1 MTQLQNWAL
10 EVCLVCAGAGLLNHL
25 AGSQGRK
32 SVIKLTLTLYI
43 LVTALSPL
51 KSGLASEEI
60 DWQTPRLAAQPSP
73 DAGALAL
80 ARAESALS
88 EELSAK
94 VGAGVRVTL
103 ERQGQEVAVA
113 RITVSGAADS
123 RRVEAQ
129 LREDFGDGVEIV
141 CESGGGNG
149 E

>member
-25 AGSQGRK
+25 AGSQSRK

-51 KSGLASEEI
+51 KSGLSSEQT
-60 DWQTPRLAAQPSP
+60 DWQTPPLTAQQAP
-73 DAGALAL
+73 DAGELAL
-80 ARAESALS
+80 ARAQSALG
-88 EELSAK
+88 EELSEK
-94 VGAGVRVTL
+94 VGADVRVTL
-103 ERQGQEVAVA
+103 ERQGQEVAVT
-113 RITVSGAADS
+113 RITVSGAVDS

-129 LREDFGDGVEIV
+129 LREVLGDGVKIV